1 MSYLLDSDGESIVID
16 PVYPINDY
24 IQKASEI
31 GTKISKVVDTH
42 QHADHISAAKELARN
57 TDAIYYQ
64 SRYENYVDGVKGDKQ
79 VKDGD
84 IIDVGKVKI
93 KALYTPGHTNGSI
106 SFLVQ
111 DNMDNDNNNNNNNN
125 KE

>member
-1 MSYLLDSDGESIVID
+1 MLDSDGESIVID
-16 PVYPINDY
+16 PVYPVDDY

-42 QHADHISAAKELARN
+42 QHADHISAAKDLAKK

-64 SRYENYVDGVKGDKQ
+64 SSYENYVGSVKGNKQ
-79 VKDGD
+79 IKDED
-84 IIDVGKVKI
+84 IIDVGKIKI

-106 SFLVQ
+106 SFLVHGI
-111 DNMDNDNNNNNNNN
+111 M
-125 KE
+125 